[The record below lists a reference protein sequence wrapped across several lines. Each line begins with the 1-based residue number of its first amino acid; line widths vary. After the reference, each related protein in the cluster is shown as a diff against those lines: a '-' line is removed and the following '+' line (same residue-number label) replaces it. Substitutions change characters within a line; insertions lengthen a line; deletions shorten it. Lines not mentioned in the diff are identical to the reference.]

1 MENIVDITLDLIN
14 NSKTN
19 SATTKEIMKK
29 VKVPE
34 LKALKPEEL
43 ESTVITDLSLDGRF
57 LKVKNKWC
65 LKDAYTM
72 DEIINE
78 QYRSIGDYELVTDEK
93 QQEDVNGAIEM
104 AVNLDDYDQ
113 LEADDAI
120 SIDSI
125 EEYNE

>member
-57 LKVKNKWC
+57 LKVKNKWY

-72 DEIINE
+72 DEIIHE

-93 QQEDVNGAIEM
+93 QHEDVNGAIEM
-104 AVNLDDYDQ
+104 AVNLDDSDQ

>member
-29 VKVPE
+29 VKIPE

-57 LKVKNKWC
+57 LTVKNKWC

-72 DEIINE
+72 DEIIHV

-93 QQEDVNGAIEM
+93 QLEDVNGAIEM
-104 AVNLDDYDQ
+104 AVNLDDSDQ